1 MLSVLQTTALQ
12 MKGKWQQFM
21 FIGKIWSTRF
31 SFCSLCKQNCPRLK
45 NKNKKCQQTKT
56 NGERTLNL
64 CLLFCPIKIMGAEA
78 FIGIHFQCLYQHPE
92 PTVSL
97 SGCQAS
103 LLVEQLGSDTLS
115 AHNNLQMGPLNTE
128 PTISYEIKEAG
139 RNW

>member
-1 MLSVLQTTALQ
+1 
-12 MKGKWQQFM
+12 
-21 FIGKIWSTRF
+21 
-31 SFCSLCKQNCPRLK
+31 
-45 NKNKKCQQTKT
+45 
-56 NGERTLNL
+56 
-64 CLLFCPIKIMGAEA
+64 MGAEA
-78 FIGIHFQCLYQHPE
+78 FIGIRFQCLYQHPE

-103 LLVEQLGSDTLS
+103 LLVEQLGSDTLF